1 MTTLALV
8 PETGMAR
15 IHVLTDRFEPDVDEC
30 RVPGCIHL
38 IEGGRP
44 HGKHKAPMPMW
55 RMSLGKWRLG
65 RAA

>member
-1 MTTLALV
+1 
-8 PETGMAR
+8 
-15 IHVLTDRFEPDVDEC
+15 VDEC